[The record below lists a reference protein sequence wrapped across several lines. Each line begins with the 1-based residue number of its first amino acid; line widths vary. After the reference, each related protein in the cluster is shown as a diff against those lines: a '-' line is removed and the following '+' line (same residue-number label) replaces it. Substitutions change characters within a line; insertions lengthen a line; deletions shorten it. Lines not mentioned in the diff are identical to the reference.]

1 MSLGPAYR
9 VTTPRLVVRCWTPSD
24 APLLQR
30 AIESSLAHL
39 RQFMPWAARE
49 PEPIESRTERLR
61 QYRGQF
67 DLGQDFVY
75 GIFDASEKECLGGT
89 GLHTRQGPLIRELGY
104 WIAKDHVRKGY
115 ATETCNALLQV
126 AFRVDQVPRV
136 EIRCEPSNV
145 ASASV
150 AKKLGMK
157 LEGTLRADT
166 QRADGSFRD
175 TLLFSALKAELAEL
189 PASSLSVQAYGAV
202 GERLF

>member
-9 VTTPRLVVRCWTPSD
+9 VVTPRLVVRCWTPSD

-30 AIESSLAHL
+30 AIESSITHL
-39 RQFMPWAARE
+39 REFMPWAERE
-49 PEPIESRTERLR
+49 PEPIEARTERLR
-61 QYRGQF
+61 QFRGLF

-75 GIFDASEKECLGGT
+75 GIFDKTEQECLGGS
-89 GLHTRQGPLIRELGY
+89 GLHTRQGPLMRELGY
-104 WIAKDHVRKGY
+104 WIAKDHTRKGY
-115 ATETCNALLQV
+115 ATEACNALLQV

-136 EIRCEPSNV
+136 EIRCEPTNV

-157 LEGTLRADT
+157 LDGTLRANT
-166 QRADGSFRD
+166 IRSDGSVRD
-175 TLLFSALKAELAEL
+175 TLLFSALKAELDEL
-189 PASSLSVQAYGAV
+189 PCRSLSVQAYGSV